1 MRYGSVCSGVEVAT
15 LAWHHLGWKPV
26 FFSEVEPFPCAVL
39 QERLGASAPINPLAP
54 EEATS
59 EDDRK
64 MRESWIKQNNL
75 LKKEGIIPNEGD
87 FTKIGNKYAGK
98 IDLLVGGTPCF
109 VAGTMVLTPKGYV
122 PIETLKVGDS
132 VISGE
137 GIERKVEAVGNKIS
151 YVGNIK
157 ILGRPEIT
165 CTANHPFMCFDVK
178 RDNRRK
184 SSTYA
189 NMIPCSDYYKVR
201 ADEAVGKYVGRIK
214 IASVNTPAFPVV
226 YDATKEQIMELAGW
240 YLGDGYIRRWHDKNK
255 KAVVFCLCNKNKIDT
270 FEEHFGD
277 SINYSVGADGKI
289 TVNCTEFA
297 NWLSENFGEL
307 SENKR
312 IPYWCYGVDEKY
324 ALLRGYRCTDGCE
337 QENEYKFTTVSK
349 ALAYGMADLMGDA
362 SVSFRVTP
370 DTAVIDGRTINQK
383 DCYYVHFY
391 KNKTIRTKNF
401 NGRYASKIRSFINA
415 GIDTVYNIT
424 VAEDHT
430 YIANGIYTHNCQDL
444 SIAGKRA
451 GFEGERSSLAIDFVR
466 LAYESKCKWVVWE
479 NVPGVFSSNGGR
491 DFATFLSLLSGA
503 EVEVP
508 VNGWGTAG
516 FVCNARPDRYGLSW
530 RTLDGQF
537 TRTSRFPFA
546 VPQRRRRV
554 FVVGYFGDWTRAAE
568 VLLEPE
574 RLYWDTPTRFKAR
587 ERITGIIEKS
597 TGTAGTNNAVNF
609 ASSSFGNYSET
620 DFWGTLKSSGGDL
633 AGGSEN
639 LSVFWNG
646 NDFAETLKTNCN
658 SDRMP
663 DKGKLNCVI
672 ERNDVAATLTA
683 SYADKMGIENQ
694 HVDSG
699 CPNFVV
705 GYNGA
710 GDSSGDVTPTLQA
723 NLGKLLSN
731 QTPIICKADGFMARA
746 GAESDIVYQKECSP
760 TVRATMEPCILLND
774 QGGSVMQV
782 EEDGNAGT
790 LRANSHGNEQI
801 VCAGFLGTQGSK
813 ARGIGYSEEHSPTLR
828 AGAEIDLLKVD
839 SCSTLKI
846 RSGCEGGGKGAL
858 IQDELSATLGCGND
872 QTLFCVH
879 GAQTPIFNTEHANA
893 LGCNN
898 NGLENCVMSLNSKQ
912 FNAMEKELAS
922 TLLST
927 DYKEPQVVCYEN
939 HANDS
944 RVTEM
949 GECCQSLTS
958 RAGTGGGNLPLV
970 QECYEW
976 HSQDLRAKKINDGCG
991 STISA

>member
-1 MRYGSVCSGVEVAT
+1 MRYGSVCSGVEAAT

-39 QERLGASAPINPLAP
+39 QERLGASAPINPLTP
-54 EEATS
+54 EESTS

-98 IDLLVGGTPCF
+98 IDLLVGGTPC
-109 VAGTMVLTPKGYV
+109 
-122 PIETLKVGDS
+122 
-132 VISGE
+132 
-137 GIERKVEAVGNKIS
+137 
-151 YVGNIK
+151 
-157 ILGRPEIT
+157 
-165 CTANHPFMCFDVK
+165 
-178 RDNRRK
+178 
-184 SSTYA
+184 
-189 NMIPCSDYYKVR
+189 
-201 ADEAVGKYVGRIK
+201 
-214 IASVNTPAFPVV
+214 
-226 YDATKEQIMELAGW
+226 
-240 YLGDGYIRRWHDKNK
+240 
-255 KAVVFCLCNKNKIDT
+255 
-270 FEEHFGD
+270 
-277 SINYSVGADGKI
+277 
-289 TVNCTEFA
+289 
-297 NWLSENFGEL
+297 
-307 SENKR
+307 
-312 IPYWCYGVDEKY
+312 
-324 ALLRGYRCTDGCE
+324 
-337 QENEYKFTTVSK
+337 
-349 ALAYGMADLMGDA
+349 
-362 SVSFRVTP
+362 
-370 DTAVIDGRTINQK
+370 
-383 DCYYVHFY
+383 
-391 KNKTIRTKNF
+391 
-401 NGRYASKIRSFINA
+401 
-415 GIDTVYNIT
+415 
-424 VAEDHT
+424 
-430 YIANGIYTHNCQDL
+430 QDL
-444 SIAGKRA
+444 SVAGKRA

-466 LAYESKCKWVVWE
+466 LAYESQCKWIVWE

-574 RLYWDTPTRFKAR
+574 RLYWDTPSRFKAR
-587 ERITGIIEKS
+587 ERIADLAETS
-597 TGTAGTNNAVNF
+597 TGNTGADNVINF
-609 ASSSFGNYSET
+609 ASSSFGNYSKT
-620 DFWGTLKSSGGDL
+620 DFGGTLKSSGGDL

-658 SDRMP
+658 SDRML

-710 GDSSGDVTPTLQA
+710 GDTSGDVTPTLQA

-746 GAESDIVYQKECSP
+746 GAESDIVYQNECSP

-813 ARGIGYSEEHSPTLR
+813 ARGIGYSEEHAPPLR
-828 AGAEIDLLKVD
+828 AGSEVDLVQ
-839 SCSTLKI
+839 TLKI
-846 RSGCEGGGKGAL
+846 RSGKEGGGKGAL
-858 IQDELSATLGCGND
+858 VQNNISATLGCGND
-872 QTLFCVH
+872 QTLFIHKDVITMH
-879 GAQTPIFNTEHANA
+879 N
-893 LGCNN
+893 
-898 NGLENCVMSLNSKQ
+898 KQ
-912 FNAMEKELAS
+912 FGQCEENLAS

-958 RAGTGGGNLPLV
+958 RARTGGGNLPLV
-970 QECYEW
+970 QEVIVGFDGYK
-976 HSQDLRAKKINDGCG
+976 DAVTNDTSATLGVNCG
-991 STISA
+991 MSTGRNGVVDAVAIAENVIGRKVENGGNGVGAQEELAYTQNASGVMGVCTKGNGDAFESEVHTSLSASCGGQAGQGYPCVRNSMTVRRLLPVECERLMGFPDNHTRIPWKGKPAEECPDAPRYKACGNSMCVNVMQWIGEQIERVEREMSNG